1 MGPRTAGSRHVSG
14 GGKGE
19 PLMSWRS
26 VRVSKPVM
34 GSVAALVA
42 IALLGGI
49 WIVSSSSDKAV
60 GDGATPTVAASPSAS
75 VNAEPSATVPPPSPG
90 TPSATGSGE
99 TVRVRP
105 VKTKEPVPLNKTA
118 DFETGLTVKISDI
131 DSVKGVAKV
140 PGEIAGPALKISVVA
155 DNSSKAAIDL
165 RSVVVFVT
173 YGQKHTPAVKLSK
186 GTRPLEG
193 SLPPD
198 TQTDGTY
205 VFTVPRSD
213 RDLVRIEVSYSG
225 KAPTVS
231 FEGAV

>member
-1 MGPRTAGSRHVSG
+1 
-14 GGKGE
+14 
-19 PLMSWRS
+19 MSWRS
-26 VRVSKPVM
+26 LRVSNPVLA
-34 GSVAALVA
+34 SVAALVT

-49 WIVSSSSDKAV
+49 WIVSSSSDKAA

-75 VNAEPSATVPPPSPG
+75 VNAEPSATIPPPSPG
-90 TPSATGSGE
+90 TPSATGSGD

-118 DFETGLTVKISDI
+118 DFDTGLTVKISDI

-140 PGEIAGPALKISVVA
+140 PGEIAGPALKINVVA
-155 DNSSKAAIDL
+155 DNTSNEAIDL

-173 YGQKHTPAVKLSK
+173 YSKKHTPAIKLSK

-193 SLPPD
+193 RLPPE
-198 TQTDGTY
+198 TQRGGTY
-205 VFTVPRSD
+205 VFSVPRDD
-213 RDLVRIEVSYSG
+213 RDVVRIEVSYSG

-231 FEGAV
+231 FEGQV

>member
-1 MGPRTAGSRHVSG
+1 MSR
-14 GGKGE
+14 
-19 PLMSWRS
+19 RS
-26 VRVSKPVM
+26 LRVSKPVLA
-34 GSVAALVA
+34 SVAALVT

-49 WIVSSSSDKAV
+49 WIVSRSSDKASA
-60 GDGATPTVAASPSAS
+60 DGVSPTAAASSSAS
-75 VNAEPSATVPPPSPG
+75 VNAEPSATIPPPSPG
-90 TPSATGSGE
+90 TPSATGSGD
-99 TVRVRP
+99 TVRARS

-118 DFETGLTVKISDI
+118 DFGTGLTVKISDI
-131 DSVKGVAKV
+131 DSVKGVATV
-140 PGEIAGPALKISVVA
+140 PGEIAGPALKITVVA

-173 YGQKHTPAVKLSK
+173 YSQKHTPAIKLSK

-193 SLPPD
+193 NLPPE
-198 TQTDGTY
+198 TKRDGTY
-205 VFTVPRSD
+205 VFRMPRDD